1 MDLITKDD
9 VRDILEKNKDISISI
24 FLPTEKSGQEAM
36 HGKIRLKNLLKDTEN
51 SLKEQNLSQSN
62 IDDILSPA
70 YELIDDTTFCE
81 YQKYGLAIFIT
92 EEIFKYFKVPV
103 KFNEISI
110 VSNQFYIVP
119 ILSQFTGNG
128 EFYLLS
134 LNQNNIKL
142 YQCSQY
148 TIDEIELKETPKS
161 LSEALKYDVF
171 EKQMSGHS
179 GSSSGSN
186 TILHGIETED
196 RKNQVYRFFQMVNDG
211 VLKSIKNREAPL
223 VLAGVKNIL
232 SIYRK
237 ANKHPNLMD
246 EGVEGSPEDLRM
258 DILHKK
264 AWDIVDSYFR
274 KSYEKTIE
282 NYEEFKTTDQTTNK
296 IDDIAPA
303 AYNGRIENLV
313 LASDFQQWGQY
324 NNSTNKVELNK
335 RNTTDNVELLN
346 FSAVHTFLTNGNVY
360 VVPAEKIP
368 TNKPY
373 IATLRY

>member
-1 MDLITKDD
+1 MDLITKED
-9 VRDILEKNKDISISI
+9 VRDILDKNKDISISI
-24 FLPTEKSGQEAM
+24 FLPTEKGGQEAM

-51 SLKEQNLSQSN
+51 SLKEYGLSDTT
-62 IDDILSPA
+62 IGDVLSPA
-70 YELIDDTTFCE
+70 YELVDDTTFWQ
-81 YQKYGLAIFIT
+81 YQKDGLAIFIT
-92 EEIFKYFKVPV
+92 DETFKYFKVPI
-103 KFNEISI
+103 KFNELSI
-110 VSNQFYIVP
+110 VANQFYIVP
-119 ILSQFTGNG
+119 LLSLFTGNG

-179 GSSSGSN
+179 GSGST
-186 TILHGIETED
+186 TIMHGIETED

-211 VLKSIKNREAPL
+211 VLKSVDDREAPL
-223 VLAGVKNIL
+223 VLAGVKNIT
-232 SIYRK
+232 SIYKK
-237 ANKHPNLMD
+237 ANKHPNLID
-246 EGVEGSPEDLRM
+246 DSVEGNPEDLRM

-264 AWDIVDSYFR
+264 AWNIVDSYFNE
-274 KSYEKTIE
+274 SYEKIIE
-282 NYEEFKTTDQTTNK
+282 NYEDFKNTDQTTNK

-303 AYNGRIENLV
+303 AFNGRIENLV
-313 LASDFQQWGQY
+313 LASDFQQWGLY
-324 NNSTNKVELNK
+324 NSSTNKVELNK
-335 RNTTDNVELLN
+335 RSSKDNVDLLN

-360 VVPAEKIP
+360 VVQADKIP
-368 TNKPY
+368 SNKPY

>member
-9 VRDILEKNKDISISI
+9 VRNLIEKNKDISVSI
-24 FLPTEKSGQEAM
+24 FLPTEKGGKEAM
-36 HGKIRLKNLLKDTEN
+36 HGRIRLKNLLKETEN
-51 SLKEQNLSQSN
+51 SLKENN
-62 IDDILSPA
+62 INDNKIEIMLESA
-70 YELIDDTTFCE
+70 YKLVEDTTFWQH
-81 YQKYGLAIFIT
+81 QKDGLAVFIT
-92 EEIFKYFKVPV
+92 DETFKYFKVPV

-119 ILSQFTGNG
+119 LLSQFTGDG
-128 EFYLLS
+128 VFYLLS

-148 TIDEIELKETPKS
+148 TIAEIELKDTPKS

-211 VLKSIKNREAPL
+211 VLKSIDNRDAPL

-232 SIYRK
+232 AIYKK
-237 ANKHPNLMD
+237 ANKHPNLME
-246 EGVEGSPEDLRM
+246 EGVEGNPEDLRM
-258 DILHKK
+258 DVLHKK

-373 IATLRY
+373 I

>member
-1 MDLITKDD
+1 MDLITKNDI
-9 VRDILEKNKDISISI
+9 RDILDKNKDISISI
-24 FLPTEKSGQEAM
+24 FLPTERSGQEAM
-36 HGKIRLKNLLKDTEN
+36 QGKIRLKNLLKETEN
-51 SLKEQNLSQSN
+51 SLENQGLSEN
-62 IDDILSPA
+62 TIEELLAPA
-70 YELIDDTTFCE
+70 YELVEDTTFWQH
-81 YQKYGLAIFIT
+81 QKDGLAVFIT
-92 EEIFKYFKVPV
+92 DETFKYFKVPV

-119 ILSQFTGNG
+119 LLSQFTGDG
-128 EFYLLS
+128 VFYLLS

-148 TIDEIELKETPKS
+148 TIAEIELKDTPKS

-211 VLKSIKNREAPL
+211 VLKSIDNRDAPL

-232 SIYRK
+232 AIYKK
-237 ANKHPNLMD
+237 ANKHPNLME
-246 EGVEGSPEDLRM
+246 EGVEGNPEDLRM
-258 DILHKK
+258 DVLHKK
-264 AWDIVDSYFR
+264 AWDIVDSYFD
-274 KSYEKTIE
+274 KSYENVIE
-282 NYEEFKTTDQTTNK
+282 NYEKFKNTDKTTNK
-296 IDDIAPA
+296 IDNIAPA
-303 AYNGRIENLV
+303 TFNGRVENLI

-324 NNSTNKVELNK
+324 NNKTNKVELNK
-335 RNTTDNVELLN
+335 RSTKENIELLN
-346 FSAVHTFLTNGNVY
+346 FSAVNTFLTNGDVY

>member
-9 VRDILEKNKDISISI
+9 IRDILDKNKDISISI
-24 FLPTEKSGQEAM
+24 FLPTERGGQEAM
-36 HGKIRLKNLLKDTEN
+36 QGRIRLKNLLKDTEK
-51 SLKEQNLSQSN
+51 SLENQKLSDPT
-62 IDDILSPA
+62 IEEILAPA
-70 YELIDDTTFCE
+70 YELVEDTTFWQH
-81 YQKYGLAIFIT
+81 QKDGLAVFIT
-92 EEIFKYFKVPV
+92 DETFKYFKVPV

-119 ILSQFTGNG
+119 LLSQFTGDG

-148 TIDEIELKETPKS
+148 TIDEIELKDTPKS

-211 VLKSIKNREAPL
+211 VLKSIDNRDAPL
-223 VLAGVKNIL
+223 VLAGVKNIIA
-232 SIYRK
+232 IYKK
-237 ANKHPNLMD
+237 ASKHPNLME
-246 EGVEGSPEDLRM
+246 EGVEGNPEDLRM
-258 DILHKK
+258 DVLHKK
-264 AWDIVDSYFR
+264 AWDIVDSYFN
-274 KSYEKTIE
+274 KSYENIIE
-282 NYEEFKTTDQTTNK
+282 NYEEFKNTDKTTNK

-303 AYNGRIENLV
+303 AFNGRVENLI
-313 LASDFQQWGQY
+313 LASDFQQWGIY
-324 NNSTNKVELNK
+324 NNKTNKVELNK
-335 RNTTDNVELLN
+335 RSTTENVELLN
-346 FSAVHTFLTNGNVY
+346 FSAVHTFLTNGDIY
-360 VVPAEKIP
+360 VVEAEKIP